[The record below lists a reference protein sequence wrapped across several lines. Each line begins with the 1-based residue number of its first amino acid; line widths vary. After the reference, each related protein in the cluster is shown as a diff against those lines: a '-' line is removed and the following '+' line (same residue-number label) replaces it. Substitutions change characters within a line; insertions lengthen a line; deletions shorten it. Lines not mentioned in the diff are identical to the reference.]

1 MATFSELGLR
11 PELLSALT
19 SIGFETPTPIQEEA
33 IPKLLSGER
42 DLIGLAQTGTGKTA
56 AFGLPLLDNIE
67 DDFYHV
73 QALVLCP
80 TRELCLQITSDI
92 EKFSANMR
100 NVKTVAV
107 YGGASIGVQIKAL
120 QKGAQ
125 VVIGTPGRVL
135 DLVNRG
141 KLKLEN
147 LSTLV
152 LDEADEMLNMGFKD
166 DLDAILSTAR
176 EERKTWLFSATISP
190 EIARIAKNY
199 MNDPEEI
206 ATAAK
211 NSSSANI
218 THQVCTVHARDK
230 YAAVRRILDAHPD
243 IFGIIFCRT
252 KAETQDIA
260 DKLIRDGYNSDAL
273 HGDLNQNQRDV
284 VMRRYRDKSLQ
295 VLVATDVAA
304 RGLDVK
310 EVTHV
315 IHYQLPDDP
324 EVYVH
329 RSGRTGRA
337 GKHGVSIAIA
347 HHRDGRKLRSIEH
360 LIKKPFE
367 QVELANGI
375 EVLQARAQHW
385 VNEILH
391 TERNEDSLSALWP
404 LIDSGLAELDK
415 TELLHRVAGMALQSY
430 IDEYKSAHDINQ
442 PAQKGRGGDRDDRG
456 PRESRGSGEF
466 AVFKISLGAKDR
478 INKGSLMKEINRMRS
493 IKGIEIGKI
502 RIHEDHTILELDKYR
517 SKEAFN
523 SFKRWN
529 YFGKK
534 VFVDQL
540 DDRESA
546 DKSFSRPPRDKS
558 RSGGGGYQGGGK
570 KKHRKGNSGGKRY

>member
-1 MATFSELGLR
+1 MQTFADLGLR
-11 PELLSALT
+11 PEILAALN
-19 SIGFETPTPIQEEA
+19 SIGFETPTPIQQEA
-33 IPKLLSGER
+33 IPKLLVGER

-56 AFGLPLLDNIE
+56 AFGLPLLDAIE
-67 DDFYHV
+67 DDFYQV

-80 TRELCLQITSDI
+80 TRELCLQITSDL
-92 EKFSANMR
+92 EKFSANMKS
-100 NVKTVAV
+100 VTTLAV
-107 YGGASIGVQIKAL
+107 YGGAPIYNQIKAL
-120 QKGAQ
+120 SRGAQ

-135 DLVNRG
+135 DLVKRG
-141 KLKLEN
+141 KLD
-147 LSTLV
+147 LSHLQTLV

-166 DLDAILSTAR
+166 DLDAILSTAN

-190 EIARIAKNY
+190 EIARIARNY

-218 THQVCTVHARDK
+218 THQVCTVHAKDK
-230 YAAVRRILDAHPD
+230 YEAVRRILDAHPD

-252 KAETQDIA
+252 KIETQDIA

-337 GKHGVSIAIA
+337 GSTGVSIALA
-347 HHRDGRKLRSIEH
+347 HMRDGRKLREIER
-360 LIKKPFE
+360 LIKKPFD
-367 QVELANGI
+367 QIDLPSGK
-375 EVLQARAQHW
+375 EVVAARARFW
-385 VNEILH
+385 VQQVLNSESNP
-391 TERNEDSLSALWP
+391 ESLQELWP
-404 LIDSGLAELDK
+404 IVDEGLAELDK
-415 TELLHRVAGMALQSY
+415 TELLHRVAGLALQQFVN
-430 IDEYKSAHDINQ
+430 EYEKAADLNHRGHDRDR
-442 PAQKGRGGDRDDRG
+442 GRDRDDRG
-456 PRESRGSGEF
+456 DRGDRERRGSGEF
-466 AVFKISLGAKDR
+466 AVFKLSLGAKDR
-478 INKGSLMKEINRMRS
+478 INKGSLMKEINRMRG

-502 RIHEDHTILELDKYR
+502 RIHEDHTMIELDKQR
-517 SKEAFN
+517 SSEAFQA
-523 SFKRWN
+523 FKRWK
-529 YFGKK
+529 YFGRK
-534 VFVDQL
+534 VFVDQM
-540 DDRESA
+540 DGKETADR
-546 DKSFSRPPRDKS
+546 SFTDRPPRNK
-558 RSGGGGYQGGGK
+558 GK
-570 KKHRKGNSGGKRY
+570 KNFNKNR